1 MPYLIRLRKILLC
14 NFIYYIF
21 LILVLII
28 SIFRINYKYISIY
41 NSKMNNVEGI
51 ISNINIEDNKLTI
64 KLHNKEDIIG
74 IFYFKDNK
82 DKKFIE
88 KTLNLGDKI
97 LLKGEFSKVSNNK
110 TKKLFNYRKYLE
122 RKGIYYQIKIDSI
135 YILSKN
141 NNIFYYIKD
150 KIIKRC
156 TNPYLKTFILGDT
169 SKIDDNIKE
178 NYRNIGISHLFAI
191 SGMHIT
197 LLSSILLSIL
207 KKLKVRE
214 SYRYLL
220 VGIFLILYL
229 FLTGINPSV
238 LRAVLFFIFFSINR
252 LYYFY
257 IKSTNIFIFILS
269 ISLLINPFFIY
280 EVSFLYSFIIS
291 YSLIVLQ
298 EFINSNSNYFIKL
311 FKTSLI
317 SFIVS
322 LPITMYNFNSINLL
336 SIIYNLF
343 YVPLISIIIFPLSL
357 ISFIFNKLIIILN
370 IFINILEFSTTII
383 NKVDIFKFTFKT
395 LPLGFYFIY
404 YLVIIIFFRGLTTNN
419 KKLTVLLVISLLIH
433 YLIPYLDK
441 NDYLLMIDV
450 GQGDSILI
458 HTNNKNILIDT
469 GGIRSY
475 SKKEYSIVKNTTIPL
490 LKKKG
495 IKKIDYLILT
505 HGDYDHLG
513 DTINLINNFKVK
525 KILINSNKINNLEKN
540 IIKNFSNIEIA
551 KRNYYFKI
559 GDAEFL
565 QLNSNLD
572 EENDSSLVFLVG
584 INNKKILLMGDA
596 SIRSEKEILSN
607 YNLSNIDILKAGHH
621 GSRTSSSEKFI
632 KEISPK
638 LILISAGVNNKFNHP
653 HKEVINLYKKYK
665 IKYRITSK
673 EGSIKINLK
682 KE

>member
-1 MPYLIRLRKILLC
+1 MIKLRKILLC
-14 NFIYYIF
+14 NYLYYIF
-21 LILVLII
+21 LIIVLII
-28 SIFRINYKYISIY
+28 SLFRINYKYTSIY
-41 NSKMNNVEGI
+41 NSKMKAIDGTI
-51 ISNINIEDNKLTI
+51 TSIDIDSSKLNIRI
-64 KLHNKEDIIG
+64 HNKEDIIG
-74 IFYFKDNK
+74 IFYFKGDE
-82 DKKFIE
+82 DKNFIE
-88 KTLNLGDKI
+88 KNLNLGDKI
-97 LLKGEFSKVSNNK
+97 LLQGEFFRVSK
-110 TKKLFNYRKYLE
+110 TKTKELFDYRKYLE
-122 RKGIYYQIKIDSI
+122 RKGIYYQIKIDKI

-156 TNPYLKTFILGDT
+156 SNPYLKTFILGDS

-178 NYRNIGISHLFAI
+178 NYKNIGISHLFAI

-197 LLSSILLSIL
+197 LLSSILLAIL
-207 KKLKVRE
+207 KKFKVSE
-214 SYRYLL
+214 EYRYLL

-229 FLTGINPSV
+229 FLTGISPSV

-269 ISLLINPFFIY
+269 ISLLINPFFIF

-291 YSLIVLQ
+291 YALIVLQ
-298 EFINSNSNYFIKL
+298 RFINNNSNYFIKL

-336 SIIYNLF
+336 SIVYNLF
-343 YVPLISIIIFPLSL
+343 YVPLISIIIFPLSIL
-357 ISFIFNKLIIILN
+357 SFIFPKLIIIFN
-370 IFINILEFSTTII
+370 IFINILESSTTII
-383 NKVDIFKFTFKT
+383 NEINLFKFIFKSI
-395 LPLGFYFIY
+395 PIVFYFIY
-404 YLVIIIFFRGLTTNN
+404 YLFIIIFFKGLVTNN
-419 KKLTVLLVISLLIH
+419 RKLTILLLIAVLIH

-441 NDYLLMIDV
+441 SDYLLMIDI

-458 HTNNKNILIDT
+458 HTNNKNVLIDT

-475 SKKEYSIVKNTTIPL
+475 NDKEYSVVKNTTIPL

-513 DTINLINNFKVK
+513 DTINLINNFNVK
-525 KILINSNKINNLEKN
+525 KILINSNNINNLEEN
-540 IIKNFSNIEIA
+540 IIKKFPNIEMA

-565 QLNSNLD
+565 QLNSNLND
-572 EENDSSLVFLVG
+572 ENDSSLVFLVV
-584 INNKKILLMGDA
+584 INLKKILLMGDA
-596 SIRSEKEILSN
+596 SIKSEKDILSN

-621 GSRTSSSEKFI
+621 GSRTSSSEEFI
-632 KEISPK
+632 KKISPK

-653 HKEVINLYKKYK
+653 HKEVINLYKKYN

-673 EGSIKINLK
+673 EGSIKINLNNK
-682 KE
+682 KT

>member
-1 MPYLIRLRKILLC
+1 
-14 NFIYYIF
+14 
-21 LILVLII
+21 
-28 SIFRINYKYISIY
+28 
-41 NSKMNNVEGI
+41 
-51 ISNINIEDNKLTI
+51 
-64 KLHNKEDIIG
+64 
-74 IFYFKDNK
+74 
-82 DKKFIE
+82 
-88 KTLNLGDKI
+88 
-97 LLKGEFSKVSNNK
+97 
-110 TKKLFNYRKYLE
+110 
-122 RKGIYYQIKIDSI
+122 
-135 YILSKN
+135 
-141 NNIFYYIKD
+141 
-150 KIIKRC
+150 
-156 TNPYLKTFILGDT
+156 
-169 SKIDDNIKE
+169 
-178 NYRNIGISHLFAI
+178 
-191 SGMHIT
+191 
-197 LLSSILLSIL
+197 
-207 KKLKVRE
+207 
-214 SYRYLL
+214 
-220 VGIFLILYL
+220 
-229 FLTGINPSV
+229 
-238 LRAVLFFIFFSINR
+238 
-252 LYYFY
+252 
-257 IKSTNIFIFILS
+257 
-269 ISLLINPFFIY
+269 
-280 EVSFLYSFIIS
+280 
-291 YSLIVLQ
+291 
-298 EFINSNSNYFIKL
+298 
-311 FKTSLI
+311 
-317 SFIVS
+317 
-322 LPITMYNFNSINLL
+322 MYNFNSINLL